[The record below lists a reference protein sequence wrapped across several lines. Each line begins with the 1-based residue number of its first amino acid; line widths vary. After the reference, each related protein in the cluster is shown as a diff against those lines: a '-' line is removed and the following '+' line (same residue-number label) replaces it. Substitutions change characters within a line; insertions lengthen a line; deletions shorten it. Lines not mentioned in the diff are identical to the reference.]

1 MILKFVRKKYITMA
15 NDFYIWEQK
24 VNKLL
29 PLLQFG
35 FDVRNSFGIILLH
48 VFFTL
53 EKYVDRAIN

>member
-15 NDFYIWEQK
+15 NAFYIWEQK

-35 FDVRNSFGIILLH
+35 FDVRKSFGIILLH
-48 VFFTL
+48 AFFL
-53 EKYVDRAIN
+53 SRKIRG